1 MKSRYVDNK
10 YQVGR
15 IVFQSLF
22 IQLKLLRIS
31 YSDEKTILYGET
43 RETKGYIT
51 FRNCLCIKSQ

>member
-1 MKSRYVDNK
+1 MKSRYVDSK

-43 RETKGYIT
+43 FTKQRVTSHSEIAYA
-51 FRNCLCIKSQ
+51 